1 MNGLKTYGKWLAKV
15 GVLTV
20 LLVGCVMGS
29 PEEQE
34 MLEGMEHDGP
44 ISHEC
49 FMKNNS
55 VESVFVPSESD
66 ESTMGKTD
74 DGRTESATK
83 KAAVETSE
91 SDGLDS
97 VDCQK
102 REEFEMDGRRM
113 EECSPSERGQGHGS
127 PQPLDPTDPDD
138 DDSESDG
145 ENDS

>member
-1 MNGLKTYGKWLAKV
+1 MNEWKTYEVWAAKV
-15 GVLTV
+15 VVLTV

-34 MLEGMEHDGP
+34 MLENMEYDGP
-44 ISHEC
+44 VSHEC
-49 FMKNNS
+49 LMKGNA
-55 VESVFVPSESD
+55 VESVFVPRASD
-66 ESTMGKTD
+66 ESTTGKTD

-91 SDGLDS
+91 PDGLDS

-127 PQPLDPTDPDD
+127 PQPLDPTDPEE
-138 DDSESDG
+138 DDSDSDG